1 MKNEKHILF
10 ISSWYP
16 NRSNPTHGI
25 FNLYFAR
32 AASLYT
38 KVSVIHVCSEVHLKA
53 DFETEIT
60 EENNITT
67 IQLYYKRVTTCFPL
81 ISQFIKKKR
90 VTAAF
95 DKAYDLL
102 ESKLG
107 RPDLIQINVILPMG
121 IGAYH
126 LAQKHQLPYV
136 VNENWSGYCEE
147 DGNYKGL
154 IKKYYTK
161 KIVAGASALMPTS
174 HFLRKAMQ
182 GHHLNGDYH
191 VVPNVVDVAVFKPFN
206 TTTVSRSNFIHISSL
221 NDKEKNVSGILRAFA
236 KAFEVN
242 KNIELTIVGE
252 GSDRKLYE
260 DLVDQLNLRSHVT
273 FKGRLLSD
281 HLVKE
286 INESIALIMFSNYE
300 TFCLVIIEAFACG
313 KPVITSNAGAIPDY
327 MKPELGIMVNKNNE
341 SELTQ
346 AILKMAKEHTVYQKN
361 QIREFAIKNYSYEQV
376 GAELKRIYDF
386 VLTKKNIK

>member
-1 MKNEKHILF
+1 
-10 ISSWYP
+10 
-16 NRSNPTHGI
+16 
-25 FNLYFAR
+25 
-32 AASLYT
+32 
-38 KVSVIHVCSEVHLKA
+38 
-53 DFETEIT
+53 
-60 EENNITT
+60 
-67 IQLYYKRVTTCFPL
+67 
-81 ISQFIKKKR
+81 
-90 VTAAF
+90 
-95 DKAYDLL
+95 
-102 ESKLG
+102 
-107 RPDLIQINVILPMG
+107 
-121 IGAYH
+121 
-126 LAQKHQLPYV
+126 
-136 VNENWSGYCEE
+136 
-147 DGNYKGL
+147 
-154 IKKYYTK
+154 
-161 KIVAGASALMPTS
+161 
-174 HFLRKAMQ
+174 MQ

-236 KAFEVN
+236 KAREVN
-242 KNIELTIVGE
+242 KNIELTLVGE

-260 DLVDQLNLRSHVT
+260 DLVDQLNLRSQVT

-346 AILKMAKEHTVYQKN
+346 AILKMAKEHTVYQKD
-361 QIREFAIKNYSYEQV
+361 QIREFAIKNYSYEHV
-376 GAELKRIYDF
+376 GAELKRIYDL
-386 VLTKKNIK
+386 VLTKKTIKQ